1 MFFVQRRLSEPSG
14 GMPIS
19 SRSQRPNTSHQM
31 NGTSNIS
38 RSENEG
44 LDKCNNTWNEIEAGD
59 VRDGKWKLRIQFSHY
74 SVVTFQYLYFAVF
87 SFFFL
92 NPAYVLTKFYEYFC

>member
-1 MFFVQRRLSEPSG
+1 MRNGIPNRKTCAPTPDRLIVNFSDAIEKNLNSCLFFQRRLSEPSG

-19 SRSQRPNTSHQM
+19 NRCQRPNTSHQM
-31 NGTSNIS
+31 NGTNNMS

-59 VRDGKWKLRIQFSHY
+59 VRDGKWILRFPLNHY
-74 SVVTFQYLYFAVF
+74 
-87 SFFFL
+87 
-92 NPAYVLTKFYEYFC
+92 